1 MRLDELR
8 IKINWN
14 NFYIC
19 KDANFYS
26 DDVEFDLSPEDFLM
40 FAKEDY
46 KILDNRGL
54 VGVLSNS
61 KRAID
66 SQIDWI
72 ISYLGFDYLS
82 FNEFNYPNIKEIIN
96 KFEERSNSSNNNT
109 SFKLRFIQAL
119 EIAPT
124 FLISKIRKLRN
135 QLEHEYIVPKE
146 EEAREAIEISELFI
160 NATQNIVLHK
170 FCSNYSI
177 QNEYDEEKNR
187 LELPYIKIDLNSYSN
202 EGRNISI
209 HYNIDGANKG
219 KIILNPKDKEY
230 IFLIK
235 VSISYNF
242 SQLPE
247 LFKCDID
254 SKYINYKIKEF

>member
-1 MRLDELR
+1 MMLDELK

-19 KDANFYS
+19 EDMSFYS
-26 DDVEFDLSPEDFLM
+26 EDVDFDLTPEDFLM

-66 SQIDWI
+66 CQVDWI
-72 ISYLGFDYLS
+72 ILYLGFDYLN
-82 FNEFNYPNIKEIIN
+82 FNELNYPYIKEMIN
-96 KFEERSNSSNNNT
+96 KFEEGLSDNNNL

-124 FLISKIRKLRN
+124 FLISKIRKFRN
-135 QLEHEYIVPKE
+135 KLEHEYIVPKE
-146 EEAREAIEISELFI
+146 SEAREAIEIAELFI
-160 NATQNIVLHK
+160 NATQNKVLHK
-170 FCSNYSI
+170 FCSSYSI
-177 QNEYDEEKNR
+177 QNEYDEKKNR
-187 LELPYIKIDLNSYSN
+187 LELPYIKVDLDLCSN
-202 EGRNISI
+202 KKKIIRIRYKVDDVNRGE
-209 HYNIDGANKG
+209 
-219 KIILNPKDKEY
+219 IILNPDDKEY

-235 VSISYNF
+235 ASASYNF
-242 SQLPE
+242 SYLPQI
-247 LFKCDID
+247 FKCDID
-254 SKYINYKIKEF
+254 SKYINYKIEQF